1 MSVMTTPM
9 PCGHESLCSTTP
21 RVPSARALIAA
32 IAEALRQTG
41 YGQLRRLELHCDGD
55 CITIAGRVPTYFL
68 KQFAQSTVIGVSG
81 VRCVTNEVQ
90 VVSH

>member
-1 MSVMTTPM
+1 MPVMTTPM
-9 PCGHESLCSTTP
+9 PSEYESVRSTNP
-21 RVPSARALIAA
+21 HIPSTRALIAA

-41 YGQLRRLELHCDGD
+41 YGQLRSLELHCDGD
-55 CITIAGRVPTYFL
+55 SITIAGRVPSYFL

>member
-1 MSVMTTPM
+1 MPVMTTPRLS
-9 PCGHESLCSTTP
+9 GHESARSTTP
-21 RVPSARALIAA
+21 QIPSAHALIAA
-32 IAEALRQTG
+32 ISEALRQTG

-55 CITIAGRVPTYFL
+55 SITIAGRVPTYFL
-68 KQFAQSTVIGVSG
+68 KQFAQSTIIGIPG